1 MLIYLGK
8 KREILLLVFIF
19 LVYLPGRNIPIVSF
33 DVNTL
38 SWIFQASVITVDV
51 DKCICSGDIVK
62 IDLCKFEGNNG
73 EGVDIKSWWNER
85 CCCSEDGMRYIN

>member
-1 MLIYLGK
+1 MIEMKKKKVMKDFFNVLID
-8 KREILLLVFIF
+8 
-19 LVYLPGRNIPIVSF
+19 LPGRNIPIVSF

-62 IDLCKFEGNNG
+62 IDFRKFEGNKG
-73 EGVDIKSWWNER
+73 DGVEIKSWWNER
-85 CCCSEDGMRYIN
+85 CCCSDDGMRNVN